1 MNGSFRRLREV
12 ICVLAGTFGATVG
25 TLTSASAQLPVDI
38 ELVLALDCS
47 YSVDSEEFSLQVLGL
62 SDAFRSPEVI
72 RAISDG
78 QFGRIG
84 VSVIQWSSYQSQ
96 EQAIAWS
103 LVSGGDSAIAL
114 SSRIANMPR
123 VTAEGATSISGALA
137 AALDAFQR
145 SPFSGS
151 RRVIDVSGDGR
162 NNSGPELAIL
172 RAQVL
177 AQNITINGLAIL
189 NDVPTLDYYYRQQ
202 LIGGPAA
209 FVMRANDYDDYVRA
223 IRLKL
228 LKEIRSFPI
237 SDSGDDET
245 DGLAYLPSRPH
256 IPPAQ

>member
-1 MNGSFRRLREV
+1 
-12 ICVLAGTFGATVG
+12 LAQV
-25 TLTSASAQLPVDI
+25 PVDI

-62 SDAFRSPEVI
+62 SDAFRSPQVI
-72 RAISDG
+72 KAIGDG

-84 VSVIQWSSYQSQ
+84 VSVIQWSSYHSQ
-96 EQAIAWS
+96 EQAVSWS
-103 LVSGGDSAIAL
+103 LVAGQDSALAL
-114 SSRIANMPR
+114 SARIANMPR

-137 AALDAFQR
+137 AALDAFGR

-172 RAQVL
+172 RERVL

-189 NDVPTLDYYYRQQ
+189 NDIPTLDYYYNQQ
-202 LIGGPAA
+202 VIGGPAA

-237 SDSGDDET
+237 SDNSDDAPGDF
-245 DGLAYLPSRPH
+245 AYLFSRPDTL
-256 IPPAQ
+256 PAQ

>member
-1 MNGSFRRLREV
+1 MNRHISRLRD
-12 ICVLAGTFGATVG
+12 AAG
-25 TLTSASAQLPVDI
+25 TLTSAFCVTFGIQTTALAQIPVDI

-72 RAISDG
+72 KAIRDG

-84 VSVIQWSSYQSQ
+84 VSLIQWSSYQSQ
-96 EQAIAWS
+96 ELAIGWS
-103 LVSGGDSAIAL
+103 LVDSADSAAVL
-114 SSRIANMPR
+114 SARIANMPR

-137 AALDAFQR
+137 GALDAFQR
-145 SPFSGS
+145 SPFSGT

-172 RAQVL
+172 RARVL

-189 NDVPTLDYYYRQQ
+189 NDVPTLDYYYNQQ

-209 FVMRANDYDDYVRA
+209 FTLRANDYEDYIRA
-223 IRLKL
+223 IRMKL
-228 LKEIRSFPI
+228 LKEIRSFPV
-237 SDSGDDET
+237 SDRGSDEGGDFASLP
-245 DGLAYLPSRPH
+245 DGPVLPPV
-256 IPPAQ
+256 Q